1 MIAIGD
7 YALIRIDLDTTS
19 SGIQVKNDGIGVCV
33 SCSVNEELENRKVLI
48 DMNHKHHEFREHLIV
63 DVKHIL
69 LVLGDVE

>member
-19 SGIQVKNDGIGVCV
+19 SGIQVKNDGIGLCV
-33 SCSVNEELENRKVLI
+33 SCSVNEQLENRRVLI
-48 DMNHKHHEFREHLIV
+48 DMNHKHQEFREHLIV

>member
-48 DMNHKHHEFREHLIV
+48 DMNQKHLEFREHLIV